1 MNSFTSYELQDFI
14 PFSADVYFRLLERI
28 SETWWPLHLVSLA
41 LGAAAL
47 MLALFV
53 RKYEQR
59 ARLVCLLIAPV
70 WAFVAMVFFIQHY
83 AQLNWAG
90 NYVGYAFL
98 AQAILLLWLALTGSG
113 LSKAPAANTR
123 PLAGSRPAV
132 IGVAIGIAIAVTGLI
147 AQPLI
152 APLLV
157 AADSVATDSDSSW
170 WQAQVFGI
178 HADPTAI
185 TTLGLMLILLRGWR
199 LWLVAFMPM
208 LWLLLSG
215 LTLWVLEAA
224 EATLLFSVLAA
235 TLIGCGLLSG
245 RVTKVT

>member
-1 MNSFTSYELQDFI
+1 MNSFASYQLQDFI

-28 SETWWPLHLVSLA
+28 SETWWPLHLVSLV

-47 MLALFV
+47 VLALFV
-53 RKYEQR
+53 RKYEHR
-59 ARLVCLLIAPV
+59 GRLACLLMVPV
-70 WAFVAMVFFIQHY
+70 WAFVAVVFFIQHY

-98 AQAILLLWLALTGSG
+98 AQAILLLWLALTGFG
-113 LSKAPAANTR
+113 LSKAPAANTH
-123 PLAGSRPAV
+123 PVAGSRPAI

-157 AADSVATDSDSSW
+157 ATDSGSSW

-215 LTLWVLEAA
+215 LTLWVLEAV
-224 EATLLFSVLAA
+224 EAVLLFSVLAA
-235 TLIGCGLLSG
+235 ALAGCGLLSG